1 MFELSE
7 LSSFD
12 DSLRKKLLGDDK
24 IRTCDSIGSHSLYEV
39 SNISLVYM
47 FGSLH
52 MTPQVCVDYLNRI
65 NHRITLK
72 FRAH

>member
-12 DSLRKKLLGDDK
+12 DSLRKKLLGDGK

-52 MTPQVCVDYLNRI
+52 MTHTGLIQDQI
-65 NHRITLK
+65 ISTK
-72 FRAH
+72 

>member
-12 DSLRKKLLGDDK
+12 DNLREKLLGDGK

-52 MTPQVCVDYLNRI
+52 MTNKTNIQTKTNG
-65 NHRITLK
+65 K
-72 FRAH
+72 